1 MTNDQ
6 LRAFIAVAEQGSFR
20 AAATSL
26 YKTQPSIS
34 NAIKTLESQF
44 DFSLFDR
51 HNYRPVLSTE
61 GKAFYNQAKKL
72 LTQATELEMFGHHLA
87 RADMTQ
93 LSLSLSAMC
102 AFPPILNKIKD
113 FCTERPQMRLQLN
126 TEHLSGV
133 LEQIQ
138 LDKSEFAIGPLLGVD
153 QKYEFIEVGE
163 IKMITV
169 IAPQALAAVMSSVS
183 DNQSMPA
190 MPLLTHQQLRQL
202 PHILIS
208 DTGSVAPFDHVNVIS
223 GSRPWYVNDYQM
235 KKALLV
241 SAMGWARIPEHIV
254 KTQIKD
260 GSLIKIQVENFNF
273 ESTVPMY
280 LIKLKQQPLSV
291 LAKAFW
297 QHMICDE

>member
-6 LRAFIAVAEQGSFR
+6 LRAFVAVAEQGSFR

-113 FCTERPQMRLQLN
+113 FCTESPQMRLQLN

-183 DNQSMPA
+183 DSQSMPA

-254 KTQIKD
+254 KTQIND